1 MGTNWPIWVRGT
13 HLKQQS
19 RPVPNLARAGVRSDA
34 GRPGKFFNYFCETP
48 MQLHKACSTVEV
60 TKRPQGSFT
69 KMGNTMSNKATAAQ
83 AGFIASLANQK
94 GMEAFEAAFNNAAR
108 LNQNRP
114 YAVGETVTQA
124 VRRLTKTAASRII
137 DELKNA

>member
-1 MGTNWPIWVRGT
+1 
-13 HLKQQS
+13 
-19 RPVPNLARAGVRSDA
+19 
-34 GRPGKFFNYFCETP
+34 
-48 MQLHKACSTVEV
+48 
-60 TKRPQGSFT
+60 
-69 KMGNTMSNKATAAQ
+69 
-83 AGFIASLANQK
+83 
-94 GMEAFEAAFNNAAR
+94 MEAFEAAFNNAAR

>member
-1 MGTNWPIWVRGT
+1 
-13 HLKQQS
+13 
-19 RPVPNLARAGVRSDA
+19 
-34 GRPGKFFNYFCETP
+34 
-48 MQLHKACSTVEV
+48 
-60 TKRPQGSFT
+60 
-69 KMGNTMSNKATAAQ
+69 MSNKATAAQ